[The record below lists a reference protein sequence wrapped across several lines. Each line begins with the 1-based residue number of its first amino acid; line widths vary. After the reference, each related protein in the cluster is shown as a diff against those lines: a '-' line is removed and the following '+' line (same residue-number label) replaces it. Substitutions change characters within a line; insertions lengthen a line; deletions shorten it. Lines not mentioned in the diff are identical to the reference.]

1 MINVDPNNY
10 AAPNTPTSVNSPEYS
25 PACYEIMVQ
34 AMKPATH
41 GTQNN
46 TGNIYVVRKGQG
58 TSNRDDT
65 GVIVATVLPGQTLSL
80 VAAALNLNVW
90 SPYRYYLDA
99 DNPGDGA
106 FITLIVQ

>member
-1 MINVDPNNY
+1 
-10 AAPNTPTSVNSPEYS
+10 
-25 PACYEIMVQ
+25 
-34 AMKPATH
+34 
-41 GTQNN
+41 
-46 TGNIYVVRKGQG
+46 VVRKGQG